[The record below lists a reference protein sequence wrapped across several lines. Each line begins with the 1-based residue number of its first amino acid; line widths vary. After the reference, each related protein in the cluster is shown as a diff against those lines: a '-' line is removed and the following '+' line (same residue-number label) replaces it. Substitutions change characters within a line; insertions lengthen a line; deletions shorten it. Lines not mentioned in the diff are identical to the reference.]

1 MRHPLNPKKVTS
13 SQNDSREAQDDS
25 EGPPPDN
32 NRTHGDELKSGRAR
46 ELAPK
51 RLERLRGILRID
63 HVVSVGELSRQLAV
77 SSATVRRDL
86 AQLESLGEVRRV
98 HGGAVGTE
106 SRLEEPLFDDKTS
119 LAAREKQRIA
129 QAALKFIK
137 PNDTIFLDGGST
149 VLELARLVRDR
160 SNLTV
165 VTNSLRAA
173 IELAAQGPRVILIGG
188 EFRRLSQTLVGP
200 LTRLTL
206 DQVHIDRAFMGTIG
220 LTLEE
225 GLTTTDPS
233 EAYTKELVMAHAR
246 QVFLLADHSKVGK
259 VSFAC
264 AGQLGKVQVLITD
277 KQVDR
282 KFARQLRRNGVEV
295 VRA

>member
-1 MRHPLNPKKVTS
+1 LRVTETNYRIAS
-13 SQNDSREAQDDS
+13 PAEQDQHDKNRIHGGKMKSRE
-25 EGPPPDN
+25 P
-32 NRTHGDELKSGRAR
+32 R

-51 RLERLRGILRID
+51 RIERLRQILRMD
-63 HVVSVGELSRQLAV
+63 HVVGVQELSRQLKV

-98 HGGAVGTE
+98 HGGAVGVE

-119 LAAREKQRIA
+119 IAAREKQRIA

-206 DQVHIDRAFMGTIG
+206 DEVHVDKAFMGTIG

-233 EAYTKELVMAHAR
+233 EAYTKELVMQHAR

-277 KQVDR
+277 KQIDR
-282 KFARQLRRNGVEV
+282 KFASQLRKNGVEV
-295 VRA
+295 VRT

>member
-1 MRHPLNPKKVTS
+1 MLRGVYPDPAAAGE
-13 SQNDSREAQDDS
+13 RAQHDK
-25 EGPPPDN
+25 
-32 NRTHGDELKSGRAR
+32 NRVHGDKLKSRKPR

-51 RLERLRGILRID
+51 RIERLRQILRMD
-63 HVVSVGELSRQLAV
+63 HVVSVEELSRQLKV

-98 HGGAVGTE
+98 HGGAVGVE

-119 LAAREKQRIA
+119 IAAREKQRIA

-206 DQVHIDRAFMGTIG
+206 DEVHVDKAFMGTIG
-220 LTLEE
+220 LTVEE

-277 KQVDR
+277 KQIDR
-282 KFARQLRRNGVEV
+282 KFASQLRKKGVEV
-295 VRA
+295 VRT

>member
-1 MRHPLNPKKVTS
+1 MLRS
-13 SQNDSREAQDDS
+13 AQHD
-25 EGPPPDN
+25 
-32 NRTHGDELKSGRAR
+32 RTRIRGERLKSGKPR

-51 RLERLRGILRID
+51 RLERLREILRID
-63 HVVSVGELSRQLAV
+63 HVVSVEELSRRLEV
-77 SSATVRRDL
+77 SAATVRRDL

-98 HGGAVGTE
+98 HGGGVGTE

-119 LAAREKQRIA
+119 IAAREKQRIA
-129 QAALKFIK
+129 QAALKFIQ

-149 VLELARLVRDR
+149 VLELARLIRDR

-206 DQVHIDRAFMGTIG
+206 DEVHVDKAFMGTIG
-220 LTLEE
+220 LTLED

-233 EAYTKELVMAHAR
+233 EAYTKELVMQHAR

-264 AGQLGKVQVLITD
+264 AGQLGRVQVLITD

-282 KFARQLRRNGVEV
+282 KFSSRLRKDGVEV
-295 VRA
+295 VRT

>member
-1 MRHPLNPKKVTS
+1 MLRC
-13 SQNDSREAQDDS
+13 AQHDRAWIR
-25 EGPPPDN
+25 GG
-32 NRTHGDELKSGRAR
+32 RLKSGKPR

-51 RLERLRGILRID
+51 RLERLREILRID
-63 HVVSVGELSRQLAV
+63 HVVSVEELSRQLAV
-77 SSATVRRDL
+77 SAATVRRDL

-119 LAAREKQRIA
+119 IAAREKQRIA
-129 QAALKFIK
+129 QAALRFIQ

-149 VLELARLVRDR
+149 VLELARLIRER

-200 LTRLTL
+200 LTRHTL
-206 DQVHIDRAFMGTIG
+206 DEVHVDKAFMGTMG
-220 LTLEE
+220 VTLEE

-233 EAYTKELVMAHAR
+233 EAYTKELVMQHAR
-246 QVFLLADHSKVGK
+246 QVFLLADHRKVGK

-264 AGQLGKVQVLITD
+264 AGQMGRVQVLITD
-277 KQVDR
+277 KQIDR
-282 KFARQLRRNGVEV
+282 KFSSQLRKDGVEV
-295 VRA
+295 VRT

>member
-1 MRHPLNPKKVTS
+1 MAGGRVELPRCL
-13 SQNDSREAQDDS
+13 AQH
-25 EGPPPDN
+25 DN
-32 NRTHGDELKSGRAR
+32 SHFHGDRMKSGKPR

-63 HVVSVGELSRQLAV
+63 HVVSVEELSRQLEV

-86 AQLESLGEVRRV
+86 AQLESLSEVRRV

-173 IELAAQGPRVILIGG
+173 IELAAQGPRLILIGG

-200 LTRLTL
+200 ITRLTL
-206 DQVHIDRAFMGTIG
+206 HEVHVDKAFMGTIG

-264 AGQLGKVQVLITD
+264 AGQLGKVHVLITD
-277 KQVDR
+277 TQIDR
-282 KFARQLRRNGVEV
+282 KFASQLRKNGVEV